1 MKKVKSVAIM
11 SCLVFVL
18 SLAAVGC
25 AQHGSDTMGEAG
37 MDKTM
42 DTMNE
47 DKMTSDM
54 EKSMDTMDAEKMDDS
69 MKKDMQHDMK

>member
-1 MKKVKSVAIM
+1 MKKVKSAAIM
-11 SCLVFVL
+11 SCLVFLL

-25 AQHGSDTMGEAG
+25 AQHGSDTMGETG

-47 DKMTSDM
+47 DKMTGDM
-54 EKSMDTMDAEKMDDS
+54 EKSMDTMDAEKMDNG
-69 MKKDMQHDMK
+69 MENDMQHEMK

>member
-11 SCLVFVL
+11 SCLVFLL

-25 AQHGSDTMGEAG
+25 TQHGSDNMGEAG

-42 DTMNE
+42 DPMNE
-47 DKMTSDM
+47 DKMTGDM
-54 EKSMDTMDAEKMDDS
+54 EKSMDTMNAEKMDKG
-69 MKKDMQHDMK
+69 MKNDMQHEMK

>member
-11 SCLVFVL
+11 SCLVFLL

-25 AQHGSDTMGEAG
+25 AQQGSDTMGEAG

-47 DKMTSDM
+47 DKMTGDM
-54 EKSMDTMDAEKMDDS
+54 EKSMDTMDAEKMDNG
-69 MKKDMQHDMK
+69 MKNDMQKEMK

>member
-11 SCLVFVL
+11 SCLVFLL

-25 AQHGSDTMGEAG
+25 AQHGSDAMGEAG

-42 DTMNE
+42 ETMNE
-47 DKMTSDM
+47 DKMTGDM
-54 EKSMDTMDAEKMDDS
+54 EKSMDTMDAEKMDNG
-69 MKKDMQHDMK
+69 MKNDMQKDMK